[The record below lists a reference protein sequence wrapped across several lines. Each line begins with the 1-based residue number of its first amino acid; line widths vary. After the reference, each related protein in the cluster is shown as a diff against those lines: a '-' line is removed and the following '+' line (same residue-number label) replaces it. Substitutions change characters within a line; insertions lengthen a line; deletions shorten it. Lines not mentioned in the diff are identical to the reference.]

1 MSDRDVSA
9 LITDIDTRILPIWSN
24 VFAHEE
30 SVPELLDT
38 NVRAVIGAAV
48 RTAYARGYADALLED
63 KAGRRA
69 ALHKANGY
77 RPL

>member
-1 MSDRDVSA
+1 VSLREQ
-9 LITDIDTRILPIWSN
+9 LITDIDTRIIPIWEQ
-24 VFAHEE
+24 VFAKEE
-30 SVPELLDT
+30 DVPELLDS
-38 NVRAVIGAAV
+38 NVRAVLGAAV
-48 RTAYARGYADALLED
+48 RTAYAKGYADALLED